1 MNADH
6 SLLSLSHAKN
16 SGGGGGGGDR
26 GKQQRCSDS
35 CGGGG
40 KQKFEQDPHNWIV
53 EQREEQW
60 SNIHDLSDKKS
71 VHQN

>member
-1 MNADH
+1 MT
-6 SLLSLSHAKN
+6 SQPFVFISCKKS
-16 SGGGGGGGDR
+16 SGGGGGGGGR
-26 GKQQRCSDS
+26 GKQQRCGDS